1 MNTNDQRAEARFRA
15 SRRLRT
21 MTIGSA
27 ILGVAATGG
36 LGWAAALTY
45 NGALTQADLTASVV
59 TPTATTG
66 TPSASA
72 STSGSVSS
80 GATVAPSVTSSTGSA
95 HVATGGS

>member
-1 MNTNDQRAEARFRA
+1 MNTNDQRAEARSRA

-45 NGALTQADLTASVV
+45 NGALTHADLTAAVV

-66 TPSASA
+66 TPAASA
-72 STSGSVSS
+72 STSGSLSS
-80 GATVAPSVTSSTGSA
+80 GATVAPTVTSTTGSA